1 MKRKACTWIVWRRN
15 KCWISWVLWPYLIYW
30 DSQKAITG
38 EQVLH
43 LCILNSHHTLFLTK
57 FLPSDSKRWKDMKL
71 LSSHY
76 NPHQV
81 RPLFMRV
88 TWTNNIA
95 QKLFSSKVMKIM
107 EAHFKF
113 YSISRWTISSVF
125 WSLKYK
131 KQSVRPQCTGHSQN
145 EALDLAPTLTL
156 GPLYWE
162 CPHQNS
168 WHLPDTKILSY
179 WRKE

>member
-113 YSISRWTISSVF
+113 YSISRWTICLMNYFQCFLVSKVQKTICKAPVHRTF
-125 WSLKYK
+125 PKWSAWLG
-131 KQSVRPQCTGHSQN
+131 SHLDPRPLILGMPPPKF
-145 EALDLAPTLTL
+145 LTLT
-156 GPLYWE
+156 
-162 CPHQNS
+162 
-168 WHLPDTKILSY
+168 WH
-179 WRKE
+179 